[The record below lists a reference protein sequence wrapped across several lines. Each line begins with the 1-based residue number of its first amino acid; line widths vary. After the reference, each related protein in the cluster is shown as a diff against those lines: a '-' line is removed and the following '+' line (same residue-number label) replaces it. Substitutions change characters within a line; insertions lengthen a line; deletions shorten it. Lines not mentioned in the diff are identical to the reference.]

1 MATRRSSKNLPS
13 DPEAARRYLLA
24 AAESCF
30 ESYGIGRTTM
40 EDVAEAAAVS
50 RPTLYRYFGDR
61 DSLIRAI
68 VRSRSSVVAGYFQR
82 HVERFGSL
90 GEQITEGLLWLADQG
105 RRDQFMRA
113 LMRPE
118 TIELANQLLMDEGGS
133 GESFAAEVWE
143 PVLRGARDVGQI
155 RTDIELTRA
164 YHWLTSLNFM
174 LISWLDLEDQPLD
187 YFREQIAAFVVP
199 GFVATAHIRPAS

>member
-1 MATRRSSKNLPS
+1 MATRRSSRSLPA
-13 DPEAARRYLLA
+13 DPDAARSYLLA

-30 ESYGIGRTTM
+30 ETYGIGRTTM
-40 EDVAEAAAVS
+40 EDIAESAAVS

-68 VRSRSSVVAGYFQR
+68 VRSRSSVVASYFQR
-82 HVERFGSL
+82 HIQRYGSL

-143 PVLRGARDVGQI
+143 PVLSVARDAGHL
-155 RTDIELTRA
+155 RSDIDLTRA

-174 LISWLDLEDQPLD
+174 LISWLDLEDQPLG
-187 YFREQIAAFVVP
+187 YFRQQLADFVVP
-199 GFVATAHIRPAS
+199 GFIAD